1 MALKKP
7 EVGISHAKIGIFLLH
22 FHQIPLNLHAKIQKI
37 IRKNSILEKK
47 ELSLHLNNKNIGD
60 LEMKKMK
67 FTVTALSMLLVLGS
81 CSTKTGTGAA
91 VGSGAGAALGAIVG
105 GLLNNSHRGTGAA
118 VGAAI
123 GAAVGGTAGTLIGK
137 HMDKVAAQAKAVENA
152 QVEQVTD
159 ANGLAAVK
167 VTFDS
172 GILFKTNKYDLNA
185 NAKNDLAKFATVL
198 KNNTDCEVA
207 IQGYTD
213 NTGNDGINLPLSEN
227 RAKSV
232 YNYLSTCGVSASQV
246 KSVQGLGSSNPV
258 ADNTTAAGRQANRR
272 VEVYMYASQAMVNA
286 ANNGTLK

>member
-1 MALKKP
+1 
-7 EVGISHAKIGIFLLH
+7 
-22 FHQIPLNLHAKIQKI
+22 
-37 IRKNSILEKK
+37 
-47 ELSLHLNNKNIGD
+47 
-60 LEMKKMK
+60 MKKMK
-67 FTVTALSMLLVLGS
+67 FTVAALSMLLVLGS
-81 CSTKTGTGAA
+81 CQTKTGTGASIGA
-91 VGSGAGAALGAIVG
+91 GAGAALGAIVG

-123 GAAVGGTAGTLIGK
+123 GAAVGGGAGTLIGK
-137 HMDKVAAQAKAVENA
+137 HMDKVAEQAKAVENA

-159 ANGLAAVK
+159 ANGLKAVK

-198 KNNTDCEVA
+198 KQNTDCEVA

-213 NTGNDGINLPLSEN
+213 TTGNDGINLPLSEN

-232 YNYLSTCGVSASQV
+232 YNYLSSCGVSASQV

-258 ADNTTAAGRQANRR
+258 ADNSTEAGRQANRR
-272 VEVYMYASQAMVNA
+272 VEVYMYASQAMIDA

>member
-1 MALKKP
+1 
-7 EVGISHAKIGIFLLH
+7 
-22 FHQIPLNLHAKIQKI
+22 
-37 IRKNSILEKK
+37 
-47 ELSLHLNNKNIGD
+47 
-60 LEMKKMK
+60 MKKMK
-67 FTVTALSMLLVLGS
+67 MTAVGFSLLLVMGS
-81 CSTKTGTGAA
+81 CATKQATGTG
-91 VGSGAGAALGAIVG
+91 VGAGAGAALGAIVG

-123 GAAVGGTAGTLIGK
+123 GAAVGGTAGNLIGK
-137 HMDKVAAQAKAVENA
+137 HMDKVAEQAKAVENA
-152 QVEQVTD
+152 KVEQVTD

-185 NAKNDLAKFATVL
+185 NAKTDLSKFSTVL
-198 KNNTDCEVA
+198 KNNTDCQVD

-213 NTGNDGINLPLSEN
+213 NTGNDGINQPLSEN

-232 YNYLSTCGVSASQV
+232 YNYLTSCGVSSNQF
-246 KSVQGLGSSNPV
+246 KNVQGFGSSNPV

-272 VEVYMYASQAMVNA
+272 VEVYLYASQSMVDA

>member
-1 MALKKP
+1 
-7 EVGISHAKIGIFLLH
+7 
-22 FHQIPLNLHAKIQKI
+22 
-37 IRKNSILEKK
+37 
-47 ELSLHLNNKNIGD
+47 
-60 LEMKKMK
+60 MKKMN
-67 FTVTALSMLLVLGS
+67 FTAAALSMLLVLGS
-81 CSTKTGTGAA
+81 CGTSQKTGTAAGA
-91 VGSGAGAALGAIVG
+91 GAGAALGAIVG

-123 GAAVGGTAGTLIGK
+123 GAAVGGTAGNLIGK
-137 HMDKVAAQAKAVENA
+137 HMDKVKAQAEAVKNA
-152 QVEQVTD
+152 QVETVTD

-185 NAKNDLAKFATVL
+185 NAKTDLAKFAQVL

-232 YNYLSTCGVSASQV
+232 FNYLSSCGVQGSQV

-258 ADNTTAAGRQANRR
+258 ADNSTAAGRQANRR
-272 VEVYMYASQAMVNA
+272 VEVYLYASQAMVNA